1 MHMSSPITCEPVS
14 FPSTD
19 GKTQIHGYCWS
30 SQDVEDV
37 KAVVL
42 LAHGMEEHIERYD
55 DFARFLVSQGFLVFG
70 HDHLGH
76 GESVNDPSE
85 WGCLPVDDGAT
96 ILVEDL
102 HRLRSLASARCKP
115 GTPCFVF
122 GHSMGSFVVRS
133 YIARHGDGL
142 AGAIICGT
150 GFIPTATSR
159 AGNMA
164 AHLIAAMRGADYQST
179 LLDNMG
185 VGAYN
190 KSIESPRTRVDW
202 LSYDEENVDT
212 YLADERCGFMF
223 STGGYATVT
232 ALTGEVCSKQC
243 AASIP
248 KSLPLLYIS
257 GVDDPV
263 GSMGKGVEASAALAR
278 DAGVEDVEVKL
289 YEGMRHEILNEAD
302 KQLVY
307 EDVAGWLD
315 KHCDS

>member
-1 MHMSSPITCEPVS
+1 MSSPIKREAVS

-30 SQDVEDV
+30 PQDISNVR
-37 KAVVL
+37 AVML

-55 DFARFLVSQGFLVFG
+55 DFARFLADHGFMVFG

-76 GESVNDPSE
+76 GESVNDRSE
-85 WGCLPVDDGAT
+85 WGCLPLNTGAT
-96 ILVEDL
+96 VLVEDL
-102 HRLRSLASARCKP
+102 HRLRSLAASRCNPK
-115 GTPCFVF
+115 TPCFVF

-133 YIARHGDGL
+133 YITRYGDGL

-150 GFIPTATSR
+150 GFIPPATSR
-159 AGNMA
+159 AGNVA
-164 AHLIAAMRGADYQST
+164 AHLIAAVRGANFQST

-190 KSIESPRTRVDW
+190 KSIQNPRTQVDW

-212 YLADERCGFMF
+212 YLADEKCGFMF
-223 STGGYATVT
+223 SAGGYATVT
-232 ALTGEVCSKQC
+232 ALTGEVCSKQS
-243 AASIP
+243 AANIP

-278 DAGVEDVEVKL
+278 DAGVKDVQVKL
-289 YEGMRHEILNEAD
+289 YEGMRHEILNEVN

-307 EDVAGWLD
+307 EDVVSWLD
-315 KHCDS
+315 KYCNK